1 MVTSLIG
8 QPCDADGNDL
18 PDDSPPAPDT
28 QQPPDNYFPFGSRRE
43 FELADFLYRKEQ
55 MSAMKIDELMDIWAA
70 FQQDDEGEPDPPFAD
85 AKNMYET
92 IDQTEL
98 GDVPWQAFSV
108 KFNGDIP
115 EGAPGWMTASYEVWY
130 RDPLVVIEGQL
141 GNPDF
146 NNEMDFAPKQVF
158 SQDGNRQF
166 TDFMLGNDTWEQAVC
181 LPLHVY
187 CFVS

>member
-1 MVTSLIG
+1 MSLIG
-8 QPCDADGNDL
+8 RPCDADGNDL
-18 PDDSPPAPDT
+18 PDGAPPVHDA
-28 QQPPDNYFPFGSRRE
+28 QQPPGNYFPFGSRRE

-55 MSAMKIDELMDIWAA
+55 MSATKIDELMDIWAA

-92 IDQTEL
+92 IDQMEL

-108 KFNGDIP
+108 KFNGDVP
-115 EGAPGWMTASYEVWY
+115 EDAPGWMMASYDVWY
-130 RDPLVVIEGQL
+130 RDPLMVIEGQL

-158 SQDGNRQF
+158 SRDGN
-166 TDFMLGNDTWEQAVC
+166 
-181 LPLHVY
+181 
-187 CFVS
+187 

>member
-1 MVTSLIG
+1 MYIPILTVGFLFLSLVNFNQLMVMSLIG
-8 QPCDADGNDL
+8 QPCDTDGNNL
-18 PDDSPPAPDT
+18 PDGSPPAPDA
-28 QQPPDNYFPFGSRRE
+28 QQPPDNYFPFGSQHE
-43 FELADFLYRKEQ
+43 FELANFLYRKEQ
-55 MSAMKIDELMDIWAA
+55 MSAMKINELMDIWAA
-70 FQQDDEGEPDPPFAD
+70 FQQDDEGEPDPPFPD
-85 AKNMYET
+85 AKNMYKT

-115 EGAPGWMTASYEVWY
+115 EGAPGWKMASYEVWY

-158 SQDGNRQF
+158 SQDEN
-166 TDFMLGNDTWEQAVC
+166 
-181 LPLHVY
+181 
-187 CFVS
+187 